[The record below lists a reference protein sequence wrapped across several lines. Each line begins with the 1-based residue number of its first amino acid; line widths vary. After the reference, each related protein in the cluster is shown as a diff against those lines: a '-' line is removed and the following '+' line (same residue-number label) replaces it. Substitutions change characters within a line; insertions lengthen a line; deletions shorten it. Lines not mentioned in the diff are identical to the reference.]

1 MTKRLTTAAVV
12 LCTIGAI
19 APAATAAANSPV
31 VADCTSH
38 GRLTQHYSVTEL
50 HTALTEIPTDV
61 QEYTNCYALI
71 QRALL
76 AQVSSTR
83 PAGGANTSQGSSGG
97 SFLPLPVVVIL
108 AVLGVSAAGF
118 GALALRRR

>member
-1 MTKRLTTAAVV
+1 M
-12 LCTIGAI
+12 IGAN
-19 APAATAAANSPV
+19 APATAEAANSPV

-38 GRLTQHYSVTEL
+38 GRLTHHYSVTEL
-50 HTALTEIPTDV
+50 HTALTELPTDI

-76 AQVSSTR
+76 AQVSSSR
-83 PAGGANTSQGSSGG
+83 PGDGKTSQGSSGG

-108 AVLGVSAAGF
+108 AILGVSAAGF

>member
-1 MTKRLTTAAVV
+1 MKRLTPVAVV
-12 LCTIGAI
+12 LCMIGAS
-19 APAATAAANSPV
+19 APATAGATNSPV

-38 GRLTQHYSVTEL
+38 GRLTHHYSVTEL
-50 HTALTEIPTDV
+50 HTALTELPTDI
-61 QEYTNCYALI
+61 QEYTNCYAVI
-71 QRALL
+71 QRTLL
-76 AQVSSTR
+76 AQVSSSR
-83 PAGGANTSQGSSGG
+83 PGGDNTSQGSSGG